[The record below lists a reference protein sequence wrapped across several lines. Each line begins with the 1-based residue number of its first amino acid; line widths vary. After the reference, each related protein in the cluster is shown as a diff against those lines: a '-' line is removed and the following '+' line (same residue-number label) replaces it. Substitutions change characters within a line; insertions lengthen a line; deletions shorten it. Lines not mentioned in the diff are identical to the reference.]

1 MHGGGGGELGGA
13 RRAPLRSMSD
23 AAQTRLL
30 RPVPPM
36 GLAKN
41 EDTDLMAHEQLL
53 AAKLRDAL
61 VTRFDTYVGLQN
73 RMHADTEE
81 WIGPWIE
88 RPGGARE
95 SISVGDNVAGDRLVW
110 LRIDAAG
117 VKEFVVYIRMGGE
130 GEIVVQIITKCPPG
144 QFEETISRAHPAGWE
159 NVDQLYGMAL
169 HWVTA

>member
-13 RRAPLRSMSD
+13 PRATLRSMSD

-36 GLAKN
+36 GLAEN

-95 SISVGDNVAGDRLVW
+95 AINVAGDRLVW

-130 GEIVVQIITKCPPG
+130 GEIVVQIITKCTPG